1 MSSAVT
7 GKGVPVKVP
16 SRSSRLSV
24 LRLVRMAVAFVV
36 VAGSLGLATVA
47 ATAQSSGGSCPS
59 DGAPAYSDVPESS
72 FAYDD
77 SRCLREQGISDAVDT
92 YRPGDDMTRSEMA
105 AFMANAYAALTGM
118 EAPVEEHMFTDVEGD
133 PNADDIARI
142 SPNGL
147 MITEGT
153 SGTTYSPDAPVVR
166 GHMALFLT
174 RMYKAVTGSD
184 APAGDTPFT
193 DIGDRPASEQAAIGA
208 IYALDVTTGTSAT
221 TYAPH
226 DNVTREQMASFVAR
240 MYRAIDALPDPAEAP
255 GAPTALAATPHGTAG
270 TALEVTWSAP
280 EDSGTSD
287 VTGYVVQWGADYN
300 SQRTTT
306 DTTVTISGLTK
317 GTTTSVRVAAVS
329 DDGQGDWATAT
340 GMPGTTAGAVADLKA
355 APGAT
360 PGTINVT
367 WSAPAD
373 DGGTPLTG
381 YKILYAQGNNA
392 RKSMQINN
400 PGATSHTLSGLDSAA
415 LYYVWVT
422 ATNGAGDGA
431 ASGAASA
438 TPTGNVA
445 SGTVKINRPTVADAG
460 GRFDSVSWPTVTTKP
475 GQVLYHYWVQRK
487 CGNQLW
493 PDEIIPNDS
502 SRIFRHASADSRANQ
517 VLTQESASNRP
528 LLGGALS
535 PTAAGTLQNGVE
547 CTYRVRATPFVD
559 TDGDE
564 SKDDNEP
571 FEPTPW
577 VEGKATPAATTAVS
591 VPAATVVPAAPEGVT
606 AIGGNRSVQVNW
618 TLVPTASQ
626 GTGGPVTGYKVTL
639 ASSSHNLV
647 NVPVVSATVSATTE
661 SHTFTGLNNVWLY
674 RALVVAVNASGD
686 GAEAGTESNYI
697 RPGAAPGAPTNVR
710 VTQGTTRGTTLK
722 VAWNA
727 PASNRLATVTGYTLQ
742 QRNSAFG
749 TTAATAW
756 VEASPQP
763 TGTATMV
770 EEVTG
775 LTPGRSYDFRVRST
789 GVTVADSPANVS
801 GPWSAVVSGT
811 STNVPGIATNID
823 VTENDGSLTL
833 EWTPADGMGSKVT
846 SYTLTYVRTTSNTH
860 NPVVS
865 AGSVAASPLPTKTI
879 TGLTNG
885 VSYTISI
892 KTHNAQGSS
901 TGSATA
907 TGTPAAGGGSLPAPT
922 SVKATVVPVVN
933 DDGTIGARP
942 TINVTWNAV
951 PGATAYVVE
960 WLRAIGFGDSA
971 TTLGDPT
978 NDWLSTGVRIVPRTT
993 SANIT
998 GLETVNGTY
1007 VVRVRAATPL
1017 GRYGYSAAVK
1027 TERAPSAAPT
1037 AVSVV
1042 QIVGTTTLRVDW
1054 TSLTASAAR
1063 MQGVTGYKVSWGP
1076 TNDQVPGNRG
1086 TAMVAAPA
1094 NAGAGVPM
1102 SYNIT
1107 GLNAIG
1113 QPIRVTVAAVNNI
1126 GAGAYS
1132 AGTYPPPTS

>member
-1 MSSAVT
+1 
-7 GKGVPVKVP
+7 
-16 SRSSRLSV
+16 
-24 LRLVRMAVAFVV
+24 
-36 VAGSLGLATVA
+36 
-47 ATAQSSGGSCPS
+47 
-59 DGAPAYSDVPESS
+59 
-72 FAYDD
+72 
-77 SRCLREQGISDAVDT
+77 
-92 YRPGDDMTRSEMA
+92 MTRSEMA

-329 DDGQGDWATAT
+329 DDGQGDWAMTSGT
-340 GMPGTTAGAVADLKA
+340 PGTTAGAVADLKA

-431 ASGAASA
+431 ASGAVSA
-438 TPTGNVA
+438 VPTGNVA
-445 SGTVKINRPTVADAG
+445 SGIVKINRPTTNTLG
-460 GRFDSVSWPTVTTKP
+460 GHFASMSWPTVTPRT
-475 GQVLYHYWVQRK
+475 GQGLANYTIQRK

-493 PDEIIPNDS
+493 PDAFIPNADA
-502 SRIFRHASADSRANQ
+502 RIRKQEAVTTAANQ
-517 VLTQESASNRP
+517 VLGGTGVGTTTSATV
-528 LLGGALS
+528 LLGGDGSDA
-535 PTAAGTLQNGVE
+535 TNRMLQNGVE
-547 CTYRVRATPFVD
+547 CTYRVRANVF
-559 TDGDE
+559 TDSNGDGV
-564 SKDDNEP
+564 KQAGEP
-571 FEPTPW
+571 NVGVW
-577 VEGKATPAATTAVS
+577 VEGKATPAVTTAATPPATTL
-591 VPAATVVPAAPEGVT
+591 VPVASTAVT
-606 AIGGNRSVQVNW
+606 AIPGNRAVQVNW
-618 TLVPTASQ
+618 TLVPAANQ
-626 GTGGPVTGYKVTL
+626 GTGGPITGYKVTL
-639 ASSSHNLV
+639 SSPAT
-647 NVPVVSATVSATTE
+647 VPVASVTVSATTE
-661 SHTFTGLNNVWLY
+661 SHMFTGLTNGWAY
-674 RALVVAVNASGD
+674 TASVVAVNASGD
-686 GAEAGTESNYI
+686 GAPAAADAAVT
-697 RPGAAPGAPTNVR
+697 PGAVQGAPTNVR
-710 VTQGTTRGTTLK
+710 VTQGPTRGTTLK

-846 SYTLTYVRTTSNTH
+846 SYTLTYVRTTSSTH